1 MDHTS
6 SIQNSSRL
14 LRAVHFEH
22 IRAINPRISC
32 PCASAEIARPGR
44 IDSLVSCCDF
54 RSTEECSH
62 AQRRSNQETSVCQL
76 EACMSFSMGKKIK
89 LYIAPRCGSTL
100 WGRSAESAQNPLDAT
115 RGSRHARQHLN
126 GEGVIKSFDSVRRHV
141 QNMFAQ
147 SWIGVQ

>member
-1 MDHTS
+1 MDRTS

-14 LRAVHFEH
+14 LRAVHFGY

-32 PCASAEIARPGR
+32 PCASAEIVRPGR

-89 LYIAPRCGSTL
+89 LCQRLARRKMAQKQPEKQ
-100 WGRSAESAQNPLDAT
+100 SAENSLEST
-115 RGSRHARQHLN
+115 RISSHARDISVQCHGRAWSKISHLM
-126 GEGVIKSFDSVRRHV
+126 SRRV
-141 QNMFAQ
+141 QPDN
-147 SWIGVQ
+147 SL